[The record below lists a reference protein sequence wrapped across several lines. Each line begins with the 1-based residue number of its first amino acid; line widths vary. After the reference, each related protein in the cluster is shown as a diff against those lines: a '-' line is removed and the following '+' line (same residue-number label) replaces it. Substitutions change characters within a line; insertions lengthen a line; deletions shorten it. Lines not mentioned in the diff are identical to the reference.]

1 MKHLSFF
8 LCFKYLCRKKI
19 VLLSI
24 ASVAMCCGLLIVV
37 SSLFSGFIAA
47 VENSASENMGDV
59 VIDPYGSMRVP
70 DYDEL
75 ISELEKVD
83 VVEAAT
89 AVLSSNGG
97 LLFLGKGN
105 VRAVL
110 LWGIEVGRRDAVS
123 PFSKYLVGSGGVD
136 IGDEVAVGYV
146 GIGVVA
152 KPDAVTDEYDYDE
165 VGEFVGRK
173 VRLTTAVSGSDKPR
187 RITFHIA
194 DISQTGVHQFD
205 SNFVYMPI
213 EELSEQLYPGKGKIA
228 DMIQIKLVGGADE
241 EAAVD
246 KIRGVWREFGKKKK
260 LDWASPLDVET
271 SRLKQARLIGEYR
284 KQMGMLML
292 IFGVVSGGVI
302 LLIFCIFYLIVMTK
316 IKDIAI
322 IKSCGLGSSGVA
334 VLFVFFGLVVG
345 VAGSGFGILIGWLMT
360 KNINAVEAWVSSAL
374 GLNLWKSSTY
384 MFSRIP
390 NVVYWDYVYW
400 IAGAAIVA
408 AALGAL
414 VPAIAASRVR
424 PVRILRYE

>member
-1 MKHLSFF
+1 MKHLSLF

-37 SSLFSGFIAA
+37 SSLFSGFIDA

-59 VIDPYGSMRVP
+59 VVEPYIGQRIV

-75 ISELEKVD
+75 IKGLEGLG

-89 AVLSSNGG
+89 GVLSSNGG

-105 VRAVL
+105 VRAVY
-110 LWGIEVGRRDAVS
+110 LWGIEVDRRDKVA
-123 PFSKYLVGSGGVD
+123 PFSKYLVGGGQTAAE
-136 IGDEVAVGYV
+136 DEAGGYV

-152 KPDAVTDEYDYDE
+152 KPNDVTDEYDYE
-165 VGEFVGRK
+165 KVKEYVGKK
-173 VRLTTAVSGSDKPR
+173 VRLTTAVGGSDKPR
-187 RITFHIA
+187 RITFRIS
-194 DISQTGVHQFD
+194 DISQTGIYQFD

-213 EELSEQLYPGKGKIA
+213 DELSEALYPGKGKIA
-228 DMIQIKLVGGADE
+228 DMVQIKLVYGADE
-241 EAAVD
+241 KAAADQIAKVWMKFASD
-246 KIRGVWREFGKKKK
+246 KGMT
-260 LDWASPLDVET
+260 WASSYDVQI
-271 SRLKQARLIGEYR
+271 SREKQAKLIIEYR
-284 KQMGMLML
+284 KQMKMLML
-292 IFGVVSGGVI
+292 IFGIVSGGVI

-316 IKDIAI
+316 MKDVAI

-345 VAGSGFGILIGWLMT
+345 VAGSAVGILGGWLMT
-360 KNINAVEAWVSSAL
+360 DNINSVEAWVSSAL

-400 IAGAAIVA
+400 IAGAAILA
-408 AALGAL
+408 AAAGAL

>member
-1 MKHLSFF
+1 MKHLSLF

-37 SSLFSGFIAA
+37 SSLFSGFIDA
-47 VENSASENMGDV
+47 VENSAVESMGDV
-59 VIDPYGSMRVP
+59 IVEAPKGARIP
-70 DYDEL
+70 DYDEF
-75 ISELEKVD
+75 IAELEKLD
-83 VVEAAT
+83 IVEAAT

-97 LLFLGKGN
+97 LLFIGKGN

-110 LWGIEVGRRDAVS
+110 LWGIEVDRRDKVA
-123 PFSKYLVGSGGVD
+123 PFAKYLVGGGEVA
-136 IGDEVAVGYV
+136 GDEAGMGYV

-152 KPDAVTDEYDYDE
+152 KPDAVTDEYDYDK
-165 VGEFVGRK
+165 VKGFVGRK
-173 VRLTTAVSGSDKPR
+173 VKLTTAVSGSDKPK
-187 RITFHIA
+187 RIAFRIA
-194 DISQTGVHQFD
+194 GISESGMHEID
-205 SNFVYMPI
+205 SNFIFLPI
-213 EELSEQLYPGKGKIA
+213 EELTEKLYPGKGKIA
-228 DMIQIKLVGGADE
+228 DMIHIKLAGGVDDVT
-241 EAAVD
+241 AVD
-246 KIRGVWREFGKKKK
+246 EIRSVWLEFGKKKDLYWTAFGK
-260 LDWASPLDVET
+260 VET
-271 SRLKQARLIGEYR
+271 SRLRQARLIVEYR
-284 KQMGMLML
+284 KQMWMLMV
-292 IFGVVSGGVI
+292 IFGIVSGGVI

-345 VAGSGFGILIGWLMT
+345 VAGSALGILVGWVIT
-360 KNINAVEAWVSSAL
+360 TNINSVEAWVSSAL
-374 GLNLWKSSTY
+374 GLKLWKSSTY

-400 IAGAAIVA
+400 IAGAAILA
-408 AALGAL
+408 AAVGAL